1 MQFYYLEAAEHPL
14 LIFIH
19 FLLYSRV
26 LGPYAS
32 TAVMDYLFPVH
43 YGKLLQA
50 SD

>member
-1 MQFYYLEAAEHPL
+1 MQFYYLEAEHPL

-32 TAVMDYLFPVH
+32 TVVMDYLSPVH